1 MMEIQ
6 GKYGKAT
13 VYTDNIDSAAYG
25 QILNM
30 TCQIWAKDSNI
41 KIMPDCHCG
50 KDCTVGTTM
59 LIKNKVVPNLVGVD
73 IGCGMLVAKVKAKFI
88 EFGKLDKVIKE
99 KIPSGKEHRVTRH

>member
-1 MMEIQ
+1 MEIQ
-6 GKYGKAT
+6 GKYGKAI

-50 KDCTVGTTM
+50 KY
-59 LIKNKVVPNLVGVD
+59 
-73 IGCGMLVAKVKAKFI
+73 
-88 EFGKLDKVIKE
+88 
-99 KIPSGKEHRVTRH
+99 